1 MPPRQP
7 IRKGAT
13 ELNWSRLLV
22 TMPQSALSI
31 LRIAVPILIL
41 GALALTLDVDET
53 AKALSASDPLLIGAA
68 ILAVEVQIVVSAL
81 RWRFTSAR
89 LGQPIGLSRAVGEY
103 YLASLLN
110 QVLPGGVAGDAVRS
124 IRSAHGARAED
135 TGGGAGLRVSVQSVM
150 LERLSGQIA
159 LFFAAGIGLL
169 AAPLGLG
176 ISLPSESIRL
186 VGIVALVAVLVGLGG
201 WLSARFAKGRVKTF
215 LETFGPAIRQAFWRR
230 RAFLVQAISSLTVVF
245 AYLGAFA
252 ACAAA
257 IGQPI
262 GLAATLALVPLV
274 LLSML
279 VPVSIA
285 GWGLREAAAA
295 ALLPFAGMNAESAVA
310 ASVLYGLVSLAGAL
324 PGLFVVLPWPSLTSA
339 TISTPKE

>member
-1 MPPRQP
+1 MKRN
-7 IRKGAT
+7 G
-13 ELNWSRLLV
+13 NRLLV
-22 TMPQSALSI
+22 TMPQSALPI
-31 LRIAVPILIL
+31 LRIVVPILIL
-41 GALALTLDVDET
+41 GALAFTLDIDEM
-53 AKALSASDPLLIGAA
+53 AKALTAADPILIGAA

-81 RWRFTSAR
+81 RWRFTSVR
-89 LGQPIGLSRAVGEY
+89 LGQPIGFKKAVGEY

-124 IRSAHGARAED
+124 VRSANGSRGEGS
-135 TGGGAGLRVSVQSVM
+135 GGGKGLRVSVQAVM

-159 LFFAAGIGLL
+159 LFFTAGLGLL

-201 WLSARFAKGRVKTF
+201 WLGARYAKGRVKTF
-215 LETFGPAIRQAFWRR
+215 LETFGPAIRKAFWRR
-230 RAFLVQAISSLTVVF
+230 GAFPVQASSSLTVVF
-245 AYLGAFA
+245 AYLAAFA

-279 VPVSIA
+279 MPVSVA

-324 PGLFVVLPWPSLTSA
+324 PGLFVVLGWPRLTSV
-339 TISTPKE
+339 TMSTPKE